1 MPAQRFRTKL
11 LSQGPGGAWTCLELP
26 FDAAAAFGSRARVS
40 VRGTLNGFPF
50 RSSIFP
56 DGKGGHTMMVN
67 KAMQAGA
74 RAAPGQTV
82 SVEMEPDTVAPRVAV
97 PADLR
102 RALARSKTARQTW
115 DRLTPRARRDYV
127 AWLDD
132 AKKDET
138 RTRRVQL
145 AIERLAQGKRLK

>member
-11 LSQGPGGAWTCLELP
+11 LSQGPGGAWTYLELP

-67 KAMQAGA
+67 KAMQVGA
-74 RAAPGQTV
+74 KAAPGQTI

-102 RALARSKTARQTW
+102 HALTRSKAARQTW
-115 DRLTPRARRDYV
+115 ERLTPRARRDFV

-138 RTRRVQL
+138 RARRVQQ